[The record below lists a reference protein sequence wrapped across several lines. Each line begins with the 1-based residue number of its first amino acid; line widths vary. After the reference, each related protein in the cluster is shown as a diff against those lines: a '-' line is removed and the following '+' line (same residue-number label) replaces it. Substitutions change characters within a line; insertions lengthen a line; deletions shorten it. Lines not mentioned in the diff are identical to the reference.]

1 MVFDEGYGWVNDLQ
15 GVLGA
20 SEPGMLLFFF
30 LFSLSLA
37 NGYTPVAG
45 LTLSF
50 RLGMLASG

>member
-15 GVLGA
+15 GILGA
-20 SEPGMLLFFF
+20 SEPGMLLFF